1 MWTSAPSITG
11 GVASMIAVGTNL
23 TAAGC
28 GSLIVHRQTRAEE
41 HPMSDEGKATNA
53 SEPDD
58 VKARFKEALERKQAS
73 QKKEH
78 LHPDGDSAL
87 HDTHGRSGGK
97 RQFRRK
103 SGG

>member
-1 MWTSAPSITG
+1 
-11 GVASMIAVGTNL
+11 
-23 TAAGC
+23 
-28 GSLIVHRQTRAEE
+28 
-41 HPMSDEGKATNA
+41 MSDESRPANQP
-53 SEPDD
+53 SEQDE
-58 VKARFKEALERKQAS
+58 VKARFKEALERKQGR

-78 LHPDGDSAL
+78 LHPDGESAL

>member
-1 MWTSAPSITG
+1 
-11 GVASMIAVGTNL
+11 
-23 TAAGC
+23 
-28 GSLIVHRQTRAEE
+28 
-41 HPMSDEGKATNA
+41 MSDDSGSTQTPA
-53 SEPDD
+53 EPDE
-58 VKARFKEALERKQAS
+58 VKARFKEALERKQGQ

-97 RQFRRK
+97 RQFRRR